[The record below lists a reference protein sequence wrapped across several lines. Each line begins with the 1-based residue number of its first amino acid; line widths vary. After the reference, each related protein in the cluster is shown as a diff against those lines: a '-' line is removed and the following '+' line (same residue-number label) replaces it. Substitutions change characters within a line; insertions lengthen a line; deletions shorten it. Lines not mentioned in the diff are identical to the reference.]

1 MKFFYIIFFSIF
13 ILISKVS
20 FGGER
25 YVCDV
30 KSKHFCGKLGCNQ
43 SKLPT
48 DNYRIIDENTKT
60 YSIGKDTFSLDETTS
75 SGIFKIFKTGSV
87 SFMKI
92 VTMDEKLTG
101 MKRGEFIEVRDTLLV
116 SIISH
121 GRCKF

>member
-1 MKFFYIIFFSIF
+1 MRIKY
-13 ILISKVS
+13 
-20 FGGER
+20 
-25 YVCDV
+25 
-30 KSKHFCGKLGCNQ
+30 FCGKLGCNQ

-60 YSIGKDTFSLDETTS
+60 YSIGKDTFSLDDSTF

-87 SFMKI
+87 SFIKI
-92 VTMDEKLTG
+92 VTMDEPLTG

-121 GRCKF
+121 GKCKF

>member
-1 MKFFYIIFFSIF
+1 MKVFNILFFSVF

-20 FGGER
+20 LGSER
-25 YVCDV
+25 YV
-30 KSKHFCGKLGCNQ
+30 CGKLGCKK
-43 SKLPT
+43 SELPT
-48 DNYRIIDENTKT
+48 DNYRIIDKYTKT

-87 SFMKI
+87 SFIKI
-92 VTMDEKLTG
+92 VTMDEPLTG

-121 GRCKF
+121 GKCKF